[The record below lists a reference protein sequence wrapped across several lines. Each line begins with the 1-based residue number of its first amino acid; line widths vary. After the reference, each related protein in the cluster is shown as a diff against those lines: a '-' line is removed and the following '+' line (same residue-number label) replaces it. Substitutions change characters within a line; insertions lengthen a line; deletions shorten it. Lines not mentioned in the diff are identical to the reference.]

1 MTAMNYWKLKFDEYP
16 QNDSERLAVV
26 MMAEYGIEMW
36 NAALDA
42 AAKKIGIM
50 SAHCGGFEE
59 SVLKLKK

>member
-1 MTAMNYWKLKFDEYP
+1 MTATDYWKLKFEEYP
-16 QNDSERLAVV
+16 QNDS
-26 MMAEYGIEMW
+26 EYGIEMW